1 MYFACEGV
9 YVRDATI
16 LTSQGDRMNK
26 KFNRAVGK
34 LNDKTFQDWQPM

>member
-16 LTSQGDRMNK
+16 LTSQGEKRMNN
-26 KFNRAVGK
+26 KFNRAVGE
-34 LNDKTFQDWQPM
+34 LNDKTFQD

>member
-16 LTSQGDRMNK
+16 LTSQGDWKNK
-26 KFNRAVGK
+26 KFNRAVGE
-34 LNDKTFQDWQPM
+34 LNDKTFQD